1 MTGGSPWKHILG
13 FSWPVFAGAVLQ
25 QLYNTADSV
34 IVGNFSGEK
43 ALSAVGTTNTLIFFF
58 LAIAIGV
65 SAGNGVLAA
74 QHFGAGN
81 MQELRRDAQ
90 TGILL
95 MLLIGLLASVAGIVF
110 SRWAY
115 VQFVAVPPEILD
127 QTLLYFRIYCAGLLF
142 QFGYN
147 ALAALLRSVGDSAA
161 TLYFLLL
168 ASLLN
173 VGLDLLFVGLFKWS
187 VAGAAAATNIAQ
199 ASCMAAAWIYMHKKY
214 PVFRIRITQ
223 MRWHPAIARDILRL
237 GCPIALQLMIVAIG
251 ITFIQRA
258 VNSFGQV
265 MTAAFAVGQRIEMY
279 LHLPCNSLM
288 TTLSAYTGQNV
299 GACRMDRV
307 KAGMLQGVMLSAGLT
322 AVLSVPVWLLA
333 EDLPGWFALSE
344 QAAEYCTSYLKAA
357 ALVVMILSLY
367 VPLFG
372 VFQGTR
378 HVLVPA
384 LVALFALALRVAV
397 TYLFKDSSFLG
408 HTIIWWNGLFGFSLG
423 CIISWI
429 YFFSGRWRLNAG
441 G

>member
-13 FSWPVFAGAVLQ
+13 FSWPVFAGSVLQ

-161 TLYFLLL
+161 TLYLLLL
-168 ASLLN
+168 ASLL
-173 VGLDLLFVGLFKWS
+173 L
-187 VAGAAAATNIAQ
+187 
-199 ASCMAAAWIYMHKKY
+199 
-214 PVFRIRITQ
+214 Q
-223 MRWHPAIARDILRL
+223 M
-237 GCPIALQLMIVAIG
+237 LM
-251 ITFIQRA
+251 
-258 VNSFGQV
+258 
-265 MTAAFAVGQRIEMY
+265 
-279 LHLPCNSLM
+279 L
-288 TTLSAYTGQNV
+288 
-299 GACRMDRV
+299 
-307 KAGMLQGVMLSAGLT
+307 
-322 AVLSVPVWLLA
+322 
-333 EDLPGWFALSE
+333 
-344 QAAEYCTSYLKAA
+344 
-357 ALVVMILSLY
+357 
-367 VPLFG
+367 
-372 VFQGTR
+372 
-378 HVLVPA
+378 
-384 LVALFALALRVAV
+384 
-397 TYLFKDSSFLG
+397 FLG
-408 HTIIWWNGLFGFSLG
+408 VYYINL
-423 CIISWI
+423 
-429 YFFSGRWRLNAG
+429 Y
-441 G
+441 

>member
-1 MTGGSPWKHILG
+1 
-13 FSWPVFAGAVLQ
+13 
-25 QLYNTADSV
+25 
-34 IVGNFSGEK
+34 
-43 ALSAVGTTNTLIFFF
+43 
-58 LAIAIGV
+58 
-65 SAGNGVLAA
+65 
-74 QHFGAGN
+74 
-81 MQELRRDAQ
+81 
-90 TGILL
+90 
-95 MLLIGLLASVAGIVF
+95 
-110 SRWAY
+110 
-115 VQFVAVPPEILD
+115 
-127 QTLLYFRIYCAGLLF
+127 
-142 QFGYN
+142 
-147 ALAALLRSVGDSAA
+147 
-161 TLYFLLL
+161 
-168 ASLLN
+168 
-173 VGLDLLFVGLFKWS
+173 
-187 VAGAAAATNIAQ
+187 
-199 ASCMAAAWIYMHKKY
+199 
-214 PVFRIRITQ
+214 
-223 MRWHPAIARDILRL
+223 
-237 GCPIALQLMIVAIG
+237 
-251 ITFIQRA
+251 
-258 VNSFGQV
+258 
-265 MTAAFAVGQRIEMY
+265 
-279 LHLPCNSLM
+279 
-288 TTLSAYTGQNV
+288 
-299 GACRMDRV
+299 MDRV